1 VADTDGLV
9 ERLTAIA
16 TQERGYG
23 RLHYEVRKLVGEA
36 ASRIT
41 FLEAQLAEALALIVE
56 IAADAPPEF
65 VPDGTY
71 DRGLVSR
78 SYKAGCFDRW
88 QSRARAI
95 LSTEGRE
102 G

>member
-9 ERLTAIA
+9 ERLTAKA
-16 TQERGYG
+16 TQERGYS

-41 FLEAQLAEALALIVE
+41 LLEAQLAEAEKLIIK
-56 IAADAPPEF
+56 IAADVPSEF
-65 VPDGTY
+65 ASDGTY
-71 DRGLVSR
+71 DGRTDLR
-78 SYKAGCFDRW
+78 RYKASCFDNW
-88 QSRARAI
+88 QKQARAI